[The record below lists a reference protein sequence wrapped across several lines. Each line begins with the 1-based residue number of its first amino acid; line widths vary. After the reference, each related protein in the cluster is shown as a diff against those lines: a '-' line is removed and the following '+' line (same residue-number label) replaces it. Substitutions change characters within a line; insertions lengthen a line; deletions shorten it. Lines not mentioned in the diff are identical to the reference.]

1 MANPSIG
8 GAFNPAADYSPTGV
22 WTFSQTPIIGSGAY
36 VTTGATQTLTAKSL
50 TAPTIT
56 GIVAGV
62 PDLTLA
68 LGTNLTKFCTT
79 QFDAVTGTTGTTLTN
94 IVGLTGIAL
103 VASGVYQFQVNIS
116 GVSTANSGIKL
127 GFKYTTLT
135 LTDMEAVGVGNTA
148 SAVATQHTTTAT
160 DQATLFAQTAAVIA
174 VRIFGRVTVNAA
186 GTLAVQAA
194 QNAAHADTT
203 SVYVGSSATFI
214 RVA

>member
-1 MANPSIG
+1 MG
-8 GAFNPAADYSPTGV
+8 GAFNPNADYSPTGV
-22 WTFSQTPIIGSGAY
+22 WTFTQTPVIGSGAY

-103 VASGVYQFQVNIS
+103 VASGVYQFQINIS

-160 DQATLFAQTAAVIA
+160 DQATLYAQTAAVIA